1 MSVETLLQLISD
13 KLDTIAER
21 LQPKSE
27 QVCPYTLFDWLSEWE
42 RTYRSPNLRDKGY
55 SLRMN
60 INKHI
65 KPNIENK
72 PLNEYTAHDVQM
84 ALNCVGS
91 ERMRQIVRQIYNQ
104 SFREAARSGYIDRNP
119 VDNVAGIQHTY
130 HNGRALSKSEQAELL
145 QVTVNDRFSVLWR
158 FYLLTGSRPSEPL
171 SVAWSDISADT
182 IRIKGTKTSHAD
194 RVLPLSDDLRKLL
207 DSIPKDGELLFPYS
221 YRTVLNRFNYFIRPK
236 LSFDMTIKDLRHT
249 FGTRCIECGVSMKTV
264 QKWLGHSNYGTTA
277 NIYSHITTDFE
288 REEIKKLNA
297 EVDKTTQN
305 ADFG

>member
-1 MSVETLLQLISD
+1 MQIVTLLQQISD
-13 KLDTIAER
+13 KLDNIADR
-21 LQPKSE
+21 LQHKTEPPCAYS
-27 QVCPYTLFDWLSEWE
+27 LFDWLSEWE
-42 RTYRSPNLRDKGY
+42 QAYRSPKLRDKGY

-65 KPNIENK
+65 KPNIDNK
-72 PLNEYTAHDVQM
+72 PLNEYTAHDIQK
-84 ALNCVGS
+84 ALNCINS

-104 SFREAARSGYIDRNP
+104 SFREAVRSGYIERNP
-119 VDNVAGIQHTY
+119 VDNVAGVAHTY
-130 HNGRALSKSEQAELL
+130 KNGRALTKDEQAELL
-145 QVTVNDRFSVLWR
+145 RVTVNDRFSALWR

-171 SVAWSDISADT
+171 TVVWADIFDDT

-194 RVLPLSDDLRKLL
+194 RVIPLSDGLRKLL
-207 DSIPKDGELLFPYS
+207 DSLPKNSELLFPYS
-221 YRTVLNRFNYFIRPK
+221 YRSVLNHFNYYVRPT

-288 REEIKKLNA
+288 RKEIQKLNA
-297 EVDKTTQN
+297 VKDGKTT
-305 ADFG
+305 